1 MTETV
6 RQKAKPL
13 ANSPKIGQVKGF
25 KDYTGDE
32 AKKRAEIRKVIA
44 GTFEKYGFEPAE
56 TPVIEYAEFVKGE
69 NEQDEAVRDTFKL
82 EDRGKRNLALRY
94 EFTFQL
100 KRLAQNKKLPYKRYQ
115 IGELFRDEPIREGRT
130 RQFTQCDID
139 IIGSDSKDEA
149 ECLAAFSELFKRL
162 GIEVTIYVNNRK
174 LLNEIIEKEKINVS
188 DRDNVLREI
197 DKLDKLSEKEVEQN
211 LKKYKAEKLLKIF
224 KQKESLFEK
233 YKSYLEIKEL
243 KKYCS
248 LFGVKVEFRPFL
260 VRGLSY
266 YNGSVFEVWSK
277 KIKVSI
283 CGGGS
288 YLVNGIQSTGISMGL
303 ESLMLI
309 ENFRYD
315 KEKTLIVSLDQDK
328 KAIELSNKFR
338 DDGKITSIY
347 YGKPSKALEYANSYD
362 YNQVIFIGKEEI
374 KKGKYKIKDMKT
386 GKEVW
391 EKL

>member
-6 RQKAKPL
+6 RQKATPL
-13 ANSPKIGQVKGF
+13 ANSPKLGQVKGF
-25 KDYTGDE
+25 KDYTGEE